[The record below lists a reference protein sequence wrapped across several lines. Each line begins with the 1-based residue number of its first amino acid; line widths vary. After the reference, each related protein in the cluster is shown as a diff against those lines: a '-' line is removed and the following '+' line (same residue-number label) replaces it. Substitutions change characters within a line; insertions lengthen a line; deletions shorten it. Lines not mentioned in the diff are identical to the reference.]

1 MKVLIIE
8 DEKPALENIIDC
20 LKNADEQIKII
31 GTLNSVQTSINWL
44 NENPLPDLVFMDIQL
59 SDGLSFNIF
68 KHANITCPVIFTTA
82 FDHYMTKALD
92 YNSIDYLL
100 KPIDCN
106 RLNNTIKKYKNLQS
120 HFVNNYSSLLDYFNH
135 QQKKRSRVVVK
146 KGLEF
151 QTIKLEDI
159 AYFFT
164 EHKVVFVVDKDCK
177 KFLAEINTLA
187 ELEEELD
194 ESMFFRVNR
203 KYIVNANYINR
214 YKPVDK
220 SKISVELNVPVNE
233 EIIISQENAST
244 FKKWI
249 SEI

>member
-8 DEKPALENIIDC
+8 DEKPALENIINC

-68 KHANITCPVIFTTA
+68 KQANITCPVIFTTA

-106 RLNNTIKKYKNLQS
+106 RL
-120 HFVNNYSSLLDYFNH
+120 
-135 QQKKRSRVVVK
+135 
-146 KGLEF
+146 
-151 QTIKLEDI
+151 
-159 AYFFT
+159 
-164 EHKVVFVVDKDCK
+164 
-177 KFLAEINTLA
+177 
-187 ELEEELD
+187 
-194 ESMFFRVNR
+194 
-203 KYIVNANYINR
+203 
-214 YKPVDK
+214 
-220 SKISVELNVPVNE
+220 
-233 EIIISQENAST
+233 
-244 FKKWI
+244 
-249 SEI
+249 